1 MCECT
6 KYIQFLRNEKIIM
19 KKYIIEYKDSSG
31 RKWVLHQVFDSLRD
45 AIKVLK
51 ENSSYEIFEVIPIE
65 TLEEKYSVDVSG
77 TLFVKTDWDFSL
89 ELNGKFYYEEEFSL
103 ILTLEELDSIK
114 VMGPYGSPSSGR
126 VEAIETALEA
136 IRAKPRESFSNLGGN
151 RGASWY
157 PSE

>member
-1 MCECT
+1 
-6 KYIQFLRNEKIIM
+6 M

-51 ENSSYEIFEVIPIE
+51 ENSSYEIFEVIPLE
-65 TLEEKYSVDVSG
+65 TLEEKYSGDIAG

-89 ELNGKFYYEEEFSL
+89 KINEKIYYEYEFSVQ
-103 ILTLEELDSIK
+103 ITLEELDSIK
-114 VMGPYGSPSSGR
+114 VRGPYGSSSSGR
-126 VEAIETALEA
+126 VEAIETALAA